1 MAVVLNDTRA
11 YRIFRVFNAVFL
23 IALAFLCILPMLNV
37 LAMSFSDNIAI
48 QMGKV
53 IVWPVNFSTDN
64 YKFLIDSMK
73 FWRALWRTV
82 QRLAL
87 GTIVNMTIIVLTAYP
102 LSKPDTHFPSR
113 KKYVWYYL
121 ITMLFSGGLIPTF
134 MVVRYSGLLN
144 TIWALVIPVVMVYNI
159 ILMLNFFRQLPR
171 ELEEAAFI
179 DGAGHLTI
187 LTRIYLPTSLPALA
201 TIGLFVMV
209 FHWNEW
215 FMPIIYIQKTD
226 MYPLQ
231 SYLRQIILS
240 TQFEVNSYE
249 DFQTMQSLSF
259 RGVIS
264 AQIFLA
270 MLPILMVYPFL
281 QRYFAKGIV
290 LGSVKG

>member
-1 MAVVLNDTRA
+1 MGIVLNDTPT
-11 YRIFRVFNAVFL
+11 YRVFRVFNAVFL
-23 IALAFLCILPMLNV
+23 ILLAILCIVPMLNV

-53 IVWPVNFSTDN
+53 IVWPVNVTLDN
-64 YKFLIDSMK
+64 YEMLIGSLK

-82 QRLAL
+82 QRLFL
-87 GTIVNMTIIVLTAYP
+87 GTIVNMVIIVLTAYP

-113 KKYVWYYL
+113 RKYVWYYL
-121 ITMLFSGGLIPTF
+121 VTMLFSGGLIPTF
-134 MVVRYSGLLN
+134 MVVRYTGLLN
-144 TIWALVIPVVMVYNI
+144 TIWALIIPVVMVYNI
-159 ILMLNFFRQLPR
+159 ILMLNFFRQIPR
-171 ELEEAAFI
+171 ELEEAAFM

-187 LTRIYLPTSLPALA
+187 LGRIYLPTSLPALA

-215 FMPIIYIQKTD
+215 FMPIIYLQKTD
-226 MYPLQ
+226 LYPLQ

-240 TQFEVNSYE
+240 AQFEVNTYE

-259 RGVIS
+259 RGIVS

-270 MLPILMVYPFL
+270 MLPILLVYPFL
-281 QRYFAKGIV
+281 QKFFAKGIV